1 MSDEKSVGGVLQ
13 YKLEFS
19 SNTVILNFSLLKVR
33 DSTKQKKQLI
43 LYFLQLNLDMPRDYM
58 ILRDLSKV
66 NKKKDEKPPTREERL
81 AKARKS
87 TGGPAPRKQLVCR
100 NYRINYERRY
110 EKKYSKKSRQKIEQ
124 LYPSSSDSD
133 SEVEIPPSLENT
145 PEKEKKKEAA
155 GPSKEK
161 HETGNLRK
169 GFLTTRQLSC
179 SEKGVEAEIADDD
192 KENNIEYVFEP
203 SVD

>member
-1 MSDEKSVGGVLQ
+1 
-13 YKLEFS
+13 
-19 SNTVILNFSLLKVR
+19 
-33 DSTKQKKQLI
+33 
-43 LYFLQLNLDMPRDYM
+43 M

-66 NKKKDEKPPTREERL
+66 NKKKEEKPLTREERL

-87 TGGPAPRKQLVCR
+87 TGGAAPRKQLVCR
-100 NYRINYERRY
+100 NSRINYERRL
-110 EKKYSKKSRQKIEQ
+110 EKKYSKKSRRKIEQ

-161 HETGNLRK
+161 EKTDQMRK
-169 GFLTTRQLSC
+169 EFITTRQLSC
-179 SEKGVEAEIADDD
+179 TEERDEAEAADDN
-192 KENNIEYVFEP
+192 KENHIEYVFEP
-203 SVD
+203 PAD